1 VSLRAECTWSTITV
15 DIVDSS
21 SDFDYSRAL
30 YYVCDSANISGSLV
44 GPVPAEDYSTR
55 VTEEID
61 LPPGTTCTVFG
72 CYVEFDF
79 GLYRLFI
86 NGSCT
91 TGKGR
96 AWMNDT
102 RTECTQCS
110 CSLPDIDECEL
121 EPCHEQ
127 ATCTNTDGSYTCA
140 CNPGFSG
147 DGTDCEGICTAG
159 SPAFSS

>member
-1 VSLRAECTWSTITV
+1 M

-21 SDFDYSRAL
+21 SDIDYSRAL

-72 CYVEFDF
+72 CYVDTAF
-79 GLYRLFI
+79 GRRRLFI

-91 TGKGR
+91 TGKGH

-102 RTECTQCS
+102 RTESVYSVHVRFQTLTS
-110 CSLPDIDECEL
+110 VS
-121 EPCHEQ
+121 
-127 ATCTNTDGSYTCA
+127 
-140 CNPGFSG
+140 
-147 DGTDCEGICTAG
+147 
-159 SPAFSS
+159 

>member
-1 VSLRAECTWSTITV
+1 M

-21 SDFDYSRAL
+21 SDFDYSTAL

-44 GPVPAEDYSTR
+44 GPVPREDSRTR

-72 CYVEFDF
+72 CYVDTGF
-79 GLYRLFI
+79 GRHRLFI

-91 TGKGR
+91 TGKGH

-102 RTECTQCS
+102 RTESVYSVHVRFQTLTS
-110 CSLPDIDECEL
+110 VS
-121 EPCHEQ
+121 
-127 ATCTNTDGSYTCA
+127 
-140 CNPGFSG
+140 
-147 DGTDCEGICTAG
+147 
-159 SPAFSS
+159 